1 MLIEKN
7 EYEGYRSIEDKLKPL
22 PFETAHTSVDK
33 VVVGIIGAGAAGLYA
48 ALILESLGKK
58 YEILESSPRTGGR
71 LFTHKFSE
79 KPADYFVSQKFWPF
93 TDFTLLSG
101 RWCNA
106 FSQDAFNEEAILL
119 VQL

>member
-58 YEILESSPRTGGR
+58 YISKSTPYLTR
-71 LFTHKFSE
+71 LISDRKR
-79 KPADYFVSQKFWPF
+79 Q
-93 TDFTLLSG
+93 
-101 RWCNA
+101 N
-106 FSQDAFNEEAILL
+106 
-119 VQL
+119 VQAAYPSI